1 MRYIQTLNG
10 IWNFSFTG
18 KNRPE
23 QPFKTDHVMT
33 VPGCFD
39 LIEPFCGKRGY
50 ALYTRKVH
58 ASGLQLLE
66 IDGAGISG
74 EVFWD
79 GEKIGTIRYAY
90 MPESFVFNAGD
101 HGEHTLAI
109 VLNNCHSGQFQ
120 ADCDF
125 FANGGIDH
133 MLYPIHGICNLCG
146 MEFKGYVYT
155 GGVSYQLRTDE
166 ASLSQIK
173 AKACEHAKRVISL
186 INTI

>member
-58 ASGLQLLE
+58 ASGLHLLE

-79 GEKIGTIRYAY
+79 GEKSARSGMPICRNLLFS
-90 MPESFVFNAGD
+90 MPEIMENI
-101 HGEHTLAI
+101 HWP
-109 VLNNCHSGQFQ
+109 
-120 ADCDF
+120 
-125 FANGGIDH
+125 
-133 MLYPIHGICNLCG
+133 LY
-146 MEFKGYVYT
+146 
-155 GGVSYQLRTDE
+155 
-166 ASLSQIK
+166 
-173 AKACEHAKRVISL
+173 
-186 INTI
+186 